1 MPAVHIY
8 LSPAA
13 ETALAPR
20 AGANRSAATSRMLER
35 YEEACRRALPDL
47 IDEEWQI
54 IYAATNGWL
63 IDSASSV
70 RYLPMEV
77 EDYLQ
82 GCDIHS
88 SDLVAKLQALDY
100 CGLMAVVD
108 AAERYW
114 ALVEN
119 AA

>member
-20 AGANRSAATSRMLER
+20 AGANRSAAASRMLER

-47 IDEEWQI
+47 DEEEWQI
-54 IYAATNGWL
+54 IYGATNGWL
-63 IDSASSV
+63 IDSAASV

-82 GCDIHS
+82 DRDVHS
-88 SDLVAKLQALDY
+88 SFPDLVAKLQALDY

-114 ALVEN
+114 ASV
-119 AA
+119 